1 MPDHYGKTVMKL
13 LLAYAAE
20 NPFRFSTKWF
30 DDENGLGYWG
40 YRYYI
45 PEQGRWLNRDPI
57 GESGGINIYAYVQN
71 GVINRY
77 DRHGLQPYSYNPYL
91 LNNPNDYHP
100 SGRPP
105 SYNNHVGLGRLL
117 AAFHHYMYGDGS
129 PWYVDS
135 WAKDVQATPGYELVV
150 GNLMSEIRKQA
161 CRLKSVSPCG
171 VPTKYTVK
179 QSDPLLTAY
188 LNLRIAR

>member
-1 MPDHYGKTVMKL
+1 LEGAGGIGGLLVIDDPNDPNDPNDLHGQFVTVYDGLGNLTQLIDWESAMTAGSFDASTHIAAHYEYSPYGQVVRQTGS
-13 LLAYAAE
+13 YAAE

-91 LNNPNDYHP
+91 LNNPN
-100 SGRPP
+100 
-105 SYNNHVGLGRLL
+105 
-117 AAFHHYMYGDGS
+117 
-129 PWYVDS
+129 
-135 WAKDVQATPGYELVV
+135 
-150 GNLMSEIRKQA
+150 GNSSAL
-161 CRLKSVSPCG
+161 C
-171 VPTKYTVK
+171 
-179 QSDPLLTAY
+179 SD
-188 LNLRIAR
+188 RDR